1 MTEREK
7 ALMRVQTFS
16 FALNEANLFLDT
28 HPKSREALDYYHK
41 AVKEYNDA
49 VQTYITNFGPLDFTQ
64 VLSKDTWTW
73 IEGCMPWEGECNVE
87 I

>member
-7 ALMRVQTFS
+7 AMMRVQTYS

-28 HPKSREALDYYHK
+28 HPDSREALDYYHK
-41 AVKEYNDA
+41 TLKEYNDA
-49 VQTYITNFGPLDFTQ
+49 VQIYITNFGPIDVTQ
-64 VLSKDTWTW
+64 VLSHDTWTW
-73 IEGCMPWEGECNVE
+73 TEGCMPWEGDCNVE